1 MLTHAS
7 NSQALWSYCIIFIII
22 NILQT
27 VFGYINGRMYVQLQ
41 MSMGFDFNKDLV
53 QHVQHVS
60 LQFVEKQDA
69 SYLSQR
75 INNDAN
81 NLVIFCIGIIQNI
94 IINSLTFAF
103 PFLILYRYNSQIA
116 WIVCGMTILYFF
128 VYRLT
133 KKPLYQINLKF
144 QEAQSRYFGK
154 LNEQLRMA
162 RFVKMH
168 AIADSFI
175 KRLQTNFQNLL
186 TIAKRRQ
193 KVSYLF
199 SGLDGLIAA
208 LMQVALFLI
217 GGLAVLDHTLT
228 IGQFTVIS
236 TYFTML
242 LSSARYFFGLGKK
255 MQESKVAYTRIM
267 QIQTTPIEVNGSCFP
282 QKLESVV
289 MKDVTFS
296 YDGNNVF
303 NAYNLVLE
311 SGKIYA
317 LSGRNGSGKSTLI
330 NLLLGLYISEY
341 EGDIYF
347 NGIPLHQLDMLRIR
361 KEKISLVEQEP
372 ILIPDTIKYNL
383 TLKDKA
389 SIDIDEFRML
399 TKKIGLTNYLENLS
413 NGIESEIN
421 FDANNLSGGEKQ
433 KLAIIR
439 ALIKHPDFLILDEP
453 TSAMD
458 LQSSTNL
465 IEYLNE
471 IKRDK
476 IILLVTHDTNIIRSC
491 DVQIHL

>member
-1 MLTHAS
+1 
-7 NSQALWSYCIIFIII
+7 
-22 NILQT
+22 
-27 VFGYINGRMYVQLQ
+27 
-41 MSMGFDFNKDLV
+41 
-53 QHVQHVS
+53 
-60 LQFVEKQDA
+60 
-69 SYLSQR
+69 
-75 INNDAN
+75 
-81 NLVIFCIGIIQNI
+81 
-94 IINSLTFAF
+94 
-103 PFLILYRYNSQIA
+103 
-116 WIVCGMTILYFF
+116 
-128 VYRLT
+128 
-133 KKPLYQINLKF
+133 
-144 QEAQSRYFGK
+144 
-154 LNEQLRMA
+154 
-162 RFVKMH
+162 
-168 AIADSFI
+168 
-175 KRLQTNFQNLL
+175 
-186 TIAKRRQ
+186 
-193 KVSYLF
+193 
-199 SGLDGLIAA
+199 
-208 LMQVALFLI
+208 
-217 GGLAVLDHTLT
+217 
-228 IGQFTVIS
+228 
-236 TYFTML
+236 
-242 LSSARYFFGLGKK
+242 